1 MFYQYN
7 KITASAR
14 QDTGN
19 SLRGRMVQRV
29 SVICTVFNEAGTIE
43 ALWRSLLSQTRLP
56 DEVIIVDGGST
67 DGTLEKLER
76 LAQGVRLP
84 LRVISQPG
92 CNISEGRNV
101 AIRAAQG
108 ELIVGVDAGVRL
120 EKDWLAGLVA
130 PFERADPPDVV
141 AGFFVADPYSIFELA
156 LGAVTLPRLEE
167 INPVTFNPSSRS
179 VAFRRAAW
187 QKVGGYPEWLDYC
200 EDLLFDFALR
210 DAGYRF
216 AFAPRAV
223 VHFRPRKTLAAFFKQ
238 YYRYARGD
246 GKADL
251 YLYRHLIRYAT
262 YWVIMPLLIALAAVH
277 HPLWLLGLVVGLGAM
292 LRKPLRRL
300 LPQLQ
305 GLSWREWLIAF
316 AWLPIIRLTG
326 DVAKM
331 CGYPVGVL
339 WRWRH
344 APPGDWPKRRF

>member
-1 MFYQYN
+1 MFHQYN
-7 KITASAR
+7 YKHRHGRTR
-14 QDTGN
+14 N
-19 SLRGRMVQRV
+19 SPRGRMVQRV
-29 SVICTVFNEAGTIE
+29 SVICTVFNEAETIE

-56 DEVIIVDGGST
+56 NEVVIVDGGST

-76 LAQGVRLP
+76 LAQGAGLP
-84 LRVISQPG
+84 LRVISRPG

-120 EKDWLAGLVA
+120 AKDWLAELVA

-141 AGFFVADPYSIFELA
+141 AGFFVADPHSIFELA

-167 INPVTFNPSSRS
+167 INPATFNPSSRS

-210 DAGYRF
+210 DGGYRF

-223 VHFRPRKTLAAFFKQ
+223 VHFRPRKTLKAFFKQ

-246 GKADL
+246 GKADF
-251 YLYRHLIRYAT
+251 YLYRHLVRYAT
-262 YWVIMPLLIALAAVH
+262 YLIGLPILIVLGIVH
-277 HPLWLLGLVVGLGAM
+277 HPLWLLGLPTGLMVM

-300 LPQLQ
+300 LAQWA
-305 GLSWREWLIAF
+305 GLSWRERLVAL

-339 WRWRH
+339 WRQRH
-344 APPGDWPKRRF
+344 APHEDWPKRRF